1 MTPLLSMNT
10 MNDKSITSNSECLT
24 RKTANKAA
32 DVEDGVDLEEL
43 MSDYESD
50 NGWNLKAILYCC
62 LSFTAADISYSMI
75 VPFVPSSA
83 KQRGLTTSMT
93 GCIFAIF
100 QLCNFITCFL
110 IPKINT
116 KYGGV
121 KILRICNFGQAVTTA
136 CLALTTMIGHKNSY
150 FAVMVLLR
158 GLQGIFAAG
167 SEVSAGGISVRSV
180 PREMVGEA
188 LAYVELARMIGIILG
203 PIVGGVMFQT
213 IGYAAPFLLMA
224 AILGGL
230 SAAMIFF
237 PIDKRVD
244 NKDEQVDKSD
254 QGKLLMSPVVQIL
267 ILVVVSI
274 SAAVA
279 FLDPL
284 LENFMTQEPYFLDNL
299 EVGAVYSS
307 FTVTFGLTGAISG
320 LITKKIGSVPAIFLA
335 TTINGLAYNIIAP
348 PQTLKGPLTLFSFL
362 HQSSRGGAI
371 GLAVSAI
378 LLIGIS
384 AGIGMVPGTELMFA
398 EGEFLGHSVEKT
410 SDNVAMIMDVSFSLG
425 CAIGPFISGSIVQ
438 GFDFSRA
445 CALFGICVLL
455 FGIVASTVLGI
466 IFHRRKA
473 AQSSDTHTDSTD
485 LATPLIER
493 ESDSPQRSRRTDS
506 TYRALE
512 RT

>member
-1 MTPLLSMNT
+1 MNE
-10 MNDKSITSNSECLT
+10 KSINSNSESLT
-24 RKTANKAA
+24 RKTANKAE

-43 MSDYESD
+43 MSDYGGD
-50 NGWNLKAILYCC
+50 NGWNLKAIIYCC
-62 LSFTAADISYSMI
+62 LSFTAADVSYSMI

-83 KQRGLTTSMT
+83 KDRGLTTSMT
-93 GCIFAIF
+93 GWIFAIF
-100 QLCNFITCFL
+100 QLCNFITCFF
-110 IPKINT
+110 IPRINM
-116 KYGGV
+116 KFGGAKV
-121 KILRICNFGQAVTTA
+121 LRICNFGQAVTTA
-136 CLALTTMIGHKNSY
+136 CLAFTTMISHTNSY
-150 FAVMVLLR
+150 FLTMVLLR

-203 PIVGGVMFQT
+203 PIIGGVMFQT

-237 PIDKRVD
+237 PLDKRID
-244 NKDEQVDKSD
+244 NKGEQSEKTD
-254 QGKLLMSPVVQIL
+254 QGKLLKSPVVQIL
-267 ILVVVSI
+267 ILVVLSVSA
-274 SAAVA
+274 SVS

-284 LENFMTQEPYFLDNL
+284 LELFLTKEPYHLDNL

-307 FTVTFGLTGAISG
+307 FTVTFGLTAAIAG
-320 LITKKIGSVPAIFLA
+320 LITKRIGSIGAILLA

-348 PQTLKGPLTLFSFL
+348 TQTLNGPLCLFSFL

-378 LLIGIS
+378 LLIAIS

-398 EGEFLGHSVEKT
+398 EGEYLGHSVEKT

-425 CAIGPFISGSIVQ
+425 SAIGPFLSGTIAQ
-438 GFDFSRA
+438 GLGFSRS
-445 CALFGICVLL
+445 CALFGICVLV
-455 FGIVASTVLGI
+455 FGVIASAVLGI
-466 IFHRRKA
+466 IHHRRKPS
-473 AQSSDTHTDSTD
+473 QSSDTNIDSTD
-485 LATPLIER
+485 LATPFIER
-493 ESDSPQRSRRTDS
+493 ESESQEQNRSNSRYT
-506 TYRALE
+506 TA
-512 RT
+512 